1 MDPDEM
7 VSGCIGC
14 VFLLG
19 MAAMAVLGLLI
30 WGIVELVN

>member
-1 MDPDEM
+1 MDADEM

-14 VFLLG
+14 VFVMG
-19 MAAMAVLGLLI
+19 MAAMAALALLV

>member
-7 VSGCIGC
+7 VNGCIGC
-14 VFLLG
+14 VFLMG
-19 MAAMAVLGLLI
+19 MAAMAILGLVI

>member
-14 VFLLG
+14 VFLMG